1 MFFVIIF
8 YIVFSLRKKSTPTPV
23 KTPEQLAIEANA
35 AAIDDDKRVKRQADE
50 EEVRLKAVEEEQQK
64 IAAENIAYENA
75 RKLKNETLA
84 LATSTSQKLYQIIDD
99 NFTQELIDSMYIPY
113 STMIREQLRP
123 ALAELFSKT
132 KNDLGELSNKYNLGD
147 KYNLAF
153 LNIIREMND
162 LEFYSTNLKR
172 QIAFKLN
179 EVKSAYKT
187 ELSKPLYAKIREL
200 ADQLVTERYGDPPA
214 SLSSS
219 DARQYIRQ
227 RLAGGNLSQFS
238 KKRRNQEKND
248 VLQRKVKRS

>member
-1 MFFVIIF
+1 MFR
-8 YIVFSLRKKSTPTPV
+8 SRNKSTPTPV
-23 KTPEQLAIEANA
+23 KTPEQLAIEAKD
-35 AAIDDDKRVKRQADE
+35 AAIADAEKVKRQAVE
-50 EEVRLKAVEEEQQK
+50 EEVRRKAVEEEEK
-64 IAAENIAYENA
+64 KFAAENIAYENA

-84 LATSTSQKLYQIIDD
+84 LATSTSEKLNQIIDD
-99 NFTQELIDSMYIPY
+99 NFTQELIDSMYTPY
-113 STMIREQLRP
+113 STIIREQLRP

-132 KNDLGELSNKYNLGD
+132 KNVLGDLSTKYNLSD

-153 LNIIREMND
+153 LNTISEMND
-162 LEFYSTNLKR
+162 LEFYSINLKR

-200 ADQLVTERYGDPPA
+200 ADQLVTKGYSDPPA
-214 SLSSS
+214 SLSSN

-238 KKRRNQEKND
+238 KKRRKP
-248 VLQRKVKRS
+248 RKKRRVTKKLNI